1 MLYWAGF
8 IVLVFGSVSI
18 LLTISGLIV
27 DVLGYEC
34 WYPIVSPLLGI
45 NPPPRPTQIANMPYN
60 HCINPAVAFV
70 RFVFRLLS
78 ALIVAGAGG
87 YMMLSGKKR

>member
-1 MLYWAGF
+1 MLYWVGF
-8 IVLVFGSVSI
+8 IVLVLGSVSI
-18 LLTISGLIV
+18 LMPISGLLV
-27 DVLGYEC
+27 DVLSYPC
-34 WYPIVSPLLGI
+34 WYPIISPLLGI
-45 NPPPRPTQIANMPYN
+45 NLPPRPTQIANMPYYY
-60 HCINPAVAFV
+60 CINPAVAVV